1 MIIMILSIFI
11 AITDW
16 PVPIKTMYFFNI
28 FFCFHPV
35 SADEITLTPV
45 LNFVH

>member
-16 PVPIKTMYFFNI
+16 PVPIKTMYFFNL

-35 SADEITLTPV
+35 NAVEKTSTSV

>member
-16 PVPIKTMYFFNI
+16 PVPIKTMYFFN
-28 FFCFHPV
+28 FFSV
-35 SADEITLTPV
+35 SIL
-45 LNFVH
+45 LMQLK